1 MYPDGHMVLCMT
13 WRIGIW
19 GEDRN
24 SLSIYDGN
32 VLRFSVTSQNG
43 AGRSIKSPPES
54 LTSFSDVGFS

>member
-1 MYPDGHMVLCMT
+1 MT